1 MSDLE
6 TRVFPVLT
14 PLLQDPTLS
23 ETCLF
28 RLKSFQQELLT
39 FFSFFKEYQKPRFVK
54 SSPKSSNNP
63 LEAYW
68 KSIVEVLSLE
78 KEQLLKRLESSN
90 NIMELEG
97 LQVRIQELEDS
108 LLEKANHQG
117 LNESYWKSL
126 IIALSNEKEQ
136 LLNRLE
142 GSNTLKPNE
151 DFVEGLQCRLRD
163 LEETLQEKNNQIMSF
178 NEIAKEWQMKYTKIE
193 QDIHD
198 TGLDGL
204 TKEET
209 FEREVSTLK
218 EQLLINERLLGTRE
232 AEILDY
238 CQTLSQRTEK
248 QKVLETENRKLVG
261 ELNEVRLK
269 YARMEKEF
277 EEMQGIIRN
286 LMEELNIIKKNK
298 DLALAQEQ
306 KLLDLN
312 AKFDDFKAKSFDK
325 IEGLMQELE
334 RTDASK
340 NEYFKT
346 LEAKSQENFELVEM
360 VKELELLTESQG
372 RALMLKENQIE
383 ALETKTRLL
392 ENERILLEK
401 KTTEFQDLKNRNKRC
416 IETISKSSNEMND
429 LKKEMEGI
437 AMNQKSLEEKI
448 FEKESEIIEVNH
460 MVKGLKS
467 QIERNNKIIEEKD
480 FLINELKNNK
490 GSEAYRSNQENNSQS
505 LKGQNDRL
513 REELENVK
521 RERDKIS
528 CEYQRMIERTMME
541 SDKFLT
547 VEMLNR
553 EKNGEE
559 IEERNGF
566 LDVTNM
572 QMNRELQA
580 LENKGRIFKPQ
591 KKMLEERDLEIKRL
605 SKIVRIFLL

>member
-1 MSDLE
+1 MLQKSLIPDIPRLTSLVSDLE

-248 QKVLETENRKLVG
+248 QKAVDHHGSLCPDTIGTFQIPL
-261 ELNEVRLK
+261 
-269 YARMEKEF
+269 
-277 EEMQGIIRN
+277 
-286 LMEELNIIKKNK
+286 
-298 DLALAQEQ
+298 
-306 KLLDLN
+306 
-312 AKFDDFKAKSFDK
+312 SFCRFLF
-325 IEGLMQELE
+325 GLIQL
-334 RTDASK
+334 
-340 NEYFKT
+340 YF
-346 LEAKSQENFELVEM
+346 
-360 VKELELLTESQG
+360 
-372 RALMLKENQIE
+372 
-383 ALETKTRLL
+383 
-392 ENERILLEK
+392 
-401 KTTEFQDLKNRNKRC
+401 C
-416 IETISKSSNEMND
+416 
-429 LKKEMEGI
+429 
-437 AMNQKSLEEKI
+437 
-448 FEKESEIIEVNH
+448 
-460 MVKGLKS
+460 GLS
-467 QIERNNKIIEEKD
+467 
-480 FLINELKNNK
+480 
-490 GSEAYRSNQENNSQS
+490 
-505 LKGQNDRL
+505 
-513 REELENVK
+513 
-521 RERDKIS
+521 
-528 CEYQRMIERTMME
+528 
-541 SDKFLT
+541 
-547 VEMLNR
+547 
-553 EKNGEE
+553 
-559 IEERNGF
+559 
-566 LDVTNM
+566 
-572 QMNRELQA
+572 
-580 LENKGRIFKPQ
+580 
-591 KKMLEERDLEIKRL
+591 
-605 SKIVRIFLL
+605 